1 MPTQSRI
8 KTFNKLLIANRGE
21 IALRIIKTAK
31 QLGLK
36 TVAVYSRVD
45 FESPHVSFADQS
57 VCIGDG
63 PVADSYLNHKKIISA
78 AINSGSQ
85 AIHPGYGFLSENA
98 KFAKSCMQNDLIFVG
113 PSAASIKL
121 MSDKAH
127 AKNFLEKAGVPCIPG
142 FEEKGL
148 RFKEVL
154 RKAMNIGFPVMV
166 KAAAGGGGKGMRLVS
181 SADELEKSISLAKA
195 EARNFFGSDKII
207 IEKAILDAKHV
218 EIQIFA
224 DKWQNCISLGE
235 RECSVQRRNQ
245 KLIEES
251 PCIKMD
257 PQLRKKMQDVSVTAA
272 SKISYTGAGTVE
284 FLLDSKQNF
293 YFLEM
298 NTRLQVEHSVT
309 ELVTGLDLVEMQL
322 EVADGQK
329 LKLTQEDIEMSGHA
343 IEVRLYAENPSEQY
357 SPSNGRIE
365 VWEEPTGD
373 GLRVDSGIQSGQ
385 TVSTL
390 YDGLLVKIIG
400 KGATR
405 DEACKI
411 LLKGLSDTILI
422 GPEIN
427 RDFLLDILSQEG
439 FSRGETST
447 DFIHKIFPR
456 GYNKIEPQP
465 VHYAISVVLYVFQ
478 KMERYR
484 ERSIRVPLELLGWSS
499 QGSVSSYLKIK
510 YLEKEV
516 DVGIAVKG
524 FNSISISIETQE
536 FTFFRDQNKLLLDG
550 KLIDIKYFYATSRHL
565 YLFLDKLSFKFA
577 LEHSITPD
585 NIQDSERHV
594 VAPMPGVLV
603 SLSVE
608 KGNSVSIGDHIATL
622 EAMKMQHDIL
632 ATMNGIIVNM
642 HKSEGQ
648 QVQAEELIAEIE
660 EISEGGRDGAG

>member
-1 MPTQSRI
+1 
-8 KTFNKLLIANRGE
+8 
-21 IALRIIKTAK
+21 
-31 QLGLK
+31 
-36 TVAVYSRVD
+36 
-45 FESPHVSFADQS
+45 
-57 VCIGDG
+57 
-63 PVADSYLNHKKIISA
+63 
-78 AINSGSQ
+78 
-85 AIHPGYGFLSENA
+85 
-98 KFAKSCMQNDLIFVG
+98 
-113 PSAASIKL
+113 
-121 MSDKAH
+121 
-127 AKNFLEKAGVPCIPG
+127 
-142 FEEKGL
+142 
-148 RFKEVL
+148 
-154 RKAMNIGFPVMV
+154 
-166 KAAAGGGGKGMRLVS
+166 
-181 SADELEKSISLAKA
+181 
-195 EARNFFGSDKII
+195 
-207 IEKAILDAKHV
+207 
-218 EIQIFA
+218 
-224 DKWQNCISLGE
+224 
-235 RECSVQRRNQ
+235 
-245 KLIEES
+245 
-251 PCIKMD
+251 
-257 PQLRKKMQDVSVTAA
+257 MQDVSVTAA

-298 NTRLQVEHSVT
+298 NTRLQVEHPVT

-357 SPSNGRIE
+357 APSNGRIE

-405 DEACKI
+405 DEARKI

-456 GYNKIEPQP
+456 GYNKIEPQS

-478 KMERYR
+478 QMEQYR

-516 DVGIAVKG
+516 DVRVGVKG
-524 FNSISISIETQE
+524 FNTISISIETQE
-536 FTFFRDQNKLLLDG
+536 FTFF
-550 KLIDIKYFYATSRHL
+550 
-565 YLFLDKLSFKFA
+565 
-577 LEHSITPD
+577 
-585 NIQDSERHV
+585 
-594 VAPMPGVLV
+594 
-603 SLSVE
+603 
-608 KGNSVSIGDHIATL
+608 
-622 EAMKMQHDIL
+622 
-632 ATMNGIIVNM
+632 
-642 HKSEGQ
+642 
-648 QVQAEELIAEIE
+648 
-660 EISEGGRDGAG
+660 